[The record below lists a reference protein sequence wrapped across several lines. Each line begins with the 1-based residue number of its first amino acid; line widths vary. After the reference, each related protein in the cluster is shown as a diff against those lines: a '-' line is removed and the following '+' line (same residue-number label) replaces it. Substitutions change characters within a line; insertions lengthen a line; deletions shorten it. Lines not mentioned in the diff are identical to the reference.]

1 MWNRCAGMVPV
12 GIVVSIAFSLGGCA
26 TLPPVYQLSP
36 SGGEVTWSAGRP
48 VVQQELDGVQVAVAF
63 AESAGDKLGLR
74 VQIANVG
81 TDRFEVSAKNVTF
94 TACSSTM
101 NASCAPTAWAIDP
114 ETELAKVDR
123 QAHDE
128 QASANATQGVL
139 TFLLV
144 LNAVADVGAIASGH
158 ADRSTG
164 SGTAA
169 TADLMDS
176 SAATHEHTMGR
187 LQLERDFWA
196 NAALRRSTIDP
207 AQAVS
212 GVVMVPLYPKARYV
226 WLHVRIG
233 QRQFS
238 FRFAQALVG

>member
-1 MWNRCAGMVPV
+1 MMMGRAGVLVLV
-12 GIVVSIAFSLGGCA
+12 GTVVSLGGCA

-36 SGGEVTWSAGRP
+36 SGGEVIWSAGRP
-48 VVQQELDGVQVAVAF
+48 VVQQERDGVQVAVAF

-81 TDRFEVSAKNVTF
+81 AERFEVSARNVTF

-114 ETELAKVDR
+114 EAELARVDR

-128 QASANATQGVL
+128 QASANATQGALAV
-139 TFLLV
+139 LLV

-169 TADLMDS
+169 TANLMDS
-176 SAATHEHTMGR
+176 SAASHEHTMGK
-187 LQLERDFWA
+187 LQIERDFWA

-212 GVVMVPLYPKARYV
+212 GIVMVPLYPKARYV
-226 WLHVRIG
+226 WLHVRVG
-233 QRQFS
+233 PRQFS
-238 FRFAQALVG
+238 FRFEQALVG